1 MRDLSIF
8 VDESG
13 DTGTESKYY
22 LITLVLHEQDRDLH
36 PYEKGYQTALLS
48 KGLEDIP
55 LHLSPLINGHGDYEG
70 MPVERRKRHL
80 AAFRVFMQ
88 KLPYRYVTF
97 AYRKS
102 ELSEQPLAP
111 NGAVQRTRRDLAC
124 FLLENLEYLQ
134 RFDNVKVYYD
144 DGQALV
150 TKALHDAIGY
160 ALSKEAIVYRDAP
173 LNATASP
180 RLPTTSARL
189 SSKLSSMQTRRPERP
204 TSCSSACASV
214 SRRTFSER

>member
-111 NGAVQRTRRDLAC
+111 NGAVQRIRRDLAC

-134 RFDNVKVYYD
+134 RFDSVKVYYD